1 MLLEWWWGQTTTVIT
16 ETRGRHGLLP
26 LGATE
31 QAPLVSP
38 VTSEKGIAIE
48 HYLLLLSFPWELTH
62 PAAALPHAL
71 GTLLICLGSL
81 PLPRAL
87 QLGVAGTT
95 FLQVLAAVK
104 SPATRH

>member
-62 PAAALPHAL
+62 PAANAKYSGHLVDLPTVHYHFPEP
-71 GTLLICLGSL
+71 CN
-81 PLPRAL
+81 
-87 QLGVAGTT
+87 
-95 FLQVLAAVK
+95 
-104 SPATRH
+104 